1 MKQKFKKIFD
11 LYDINHTGR
20 IYNKEILST
29 LIDCGCDKK
38 NPILFKVLADLDKS
52 GYEKND
58 WITFLNL
65 IDIINKKLLGRNTD
79 EALRNLYSIFVGDTK
94 TIRKEPI

>member
-1 MKQKFKKIFD
+1 M
-11 LYDINHTGR
+11 
-20 IYNKEILST
+20 
-29 LIDCGCDKK
+29 
-38 NPILFKVLADLDKS
+38 FKVLADLDKS
-52 GYEKND
+52 GYDKND